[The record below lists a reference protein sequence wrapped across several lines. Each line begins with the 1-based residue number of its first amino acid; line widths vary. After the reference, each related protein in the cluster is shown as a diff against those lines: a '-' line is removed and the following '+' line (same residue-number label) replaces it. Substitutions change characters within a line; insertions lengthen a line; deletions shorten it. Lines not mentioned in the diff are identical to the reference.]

1 MTSDCIFERM
11 ELFFFLLVVVVF
23 NGSFMFPRVNS
34 VRIHLDN
41 RMDSVVTY
49 NVQQYGAK
57 ADGIIDN
64 MKVRET

>member
-1 MTSDCIFERM
+1 MTSNCICERM
-11 ELFFFLLVVVVF
+11 KLFFFLLVVVVF

-41 RMDSVVTY
+41 RMDSHVTY

-57 ADGIIDN
+57 EDGTTDN
-64 MKVRET
+64 IKVRET

>member
-1 MTSDCIFERM
+1 MTSNYVFERM
-11 ELFFFLLVVVVF
+11 ELLFFLLVVTVF

-41 RMDSVVTY
+41 RMDSGVMY

-57 ADGIIDN
+57 ADGTTDN
-64 MKVRET
+64 AEVRET

>member
-11 ELFFFLLVVVVF
+11 ELFFFLLAVVVF

-49 NVQQYGAK
+49 DVRQYGAK
-57 ADGIIDN
+57 ADGITDN